1 MSIPRSLYVASSP
14 SVAGF
19 FRGFFSVSS
28 PNVVLGLKS
37 FGSAALALFNGTVS
51 KAAITAIVARIAV
64 KSVHLFRGKLLEI
77 SIIPLRLAIYIFLIS
92 RESRCSQLVFYA
104 EHTAPDYGPKAKLS
118 ISLLV
123 QFEHYHHL
131 GSCA

>member
-1 MSIPRSLYVASSP
+1 M
-14 SVAGF
+14 
-19 FRGFFSVSS
+19 
-28 PNVVLGLKS
+28 LGLKS

-51 KAAITAIVARIAV
+51 KAAITASVARIAV

-77 SIIPLRLAIYIFLIS
+77 SIFPLRLAKYIFLIS
-92 RESRCSQLVFYA
+92 REYRCSQLVFYA
-104 EHTAPDYGPKAKLS
+104 EHTAPDYGPKAKPS